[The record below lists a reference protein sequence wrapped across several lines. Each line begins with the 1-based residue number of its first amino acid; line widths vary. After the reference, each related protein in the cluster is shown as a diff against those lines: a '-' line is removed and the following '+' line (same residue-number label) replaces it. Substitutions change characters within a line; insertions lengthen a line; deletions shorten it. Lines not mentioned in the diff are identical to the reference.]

1 MPVKKSNQS
10 AEKIRCAWCLNDPLY
25 IRYHDEEWGCAVH
38 DDTVLFE
45 FLILESFQ
53 AGLSWLTVLKKREN
67 FRKAFAGFDANK
79 VARFDR
85 SKVESL
91 MQDAGI
97 IRNRLKIEAAINN
110 AKRFKEIQKEF
121 GSFDKYV
128 WGFTGGKTVVN
139 KPRILGDIPA
149 TSAFSDAMSK
159 DMGKRGFKFCGSTIC
174 YAFMQAVGL
183 VDDHT
188 AGCWRKT
195 SKGKPPAPCVRSSS
209 RIFSSISAVEGY
221 ASFSRLAKSS

>member
-1 MPVKKSNQS
+1 MATTKPEKADKKT
-10 AEKIRCAWCLNDPLY
+10 RCAWCLNDPLY
-25 IRYHDEEWGCAVH
+25 LHYHDEEWGRPVH

-79 VARFDR
+79 VAKFGQ

-110 AKRFKEIQKEF
+110 ARLFIAVQKEF
-121 GSFDKYV
+121 DSFDKYV

-139 KPRILGDIPA
+139 HPRTLGDIPA
-149 TSAFSDAMSK
+149 TSTISDAMSN
-159 DMGKRGFKFCGSTIC
+159 DLGARGFKFRGSTIC
-174 YAFMQAVGL
+174 YAFMQAVGM
-183 VDDHT
+183 VDDHV
-188 AGCWRKT
+188 ASCWRNK
-195 SKGKPPAPCVRSSS
+195 SK
-209 RIFSSISAVEGY
+209 
-221 ASFSRLAKSS
+221 